1 MSIKE
6 KFDKVKKSLSKN
18 KTKIAA
24 GVTAAWMAGTGVFAA
39 VTNQKYQ
46 TLQEANTKITEMQER
61 NADEVARLREELAK
75 ANMSADASLEN
86 EVGKLEAQISKQ
98 QDAINRL
105 EENRGNL
112 DPASQEKLDGILAK
126 LDEISNTDDA
136 TRSDID
142 KVLKE
147 VAELGK
153 RVDAI
158 EVKDACK
165 DAIEAKNLLSEIS
178 TIDNLLQEHIRD
190 NKEIS
195 HEDVFVKL
203 TGMEEKASALKEQG
217 LITDKEYSEIEN
229 KLSDMLDSVFVCNV
243 VDAQNASR
251 KEIFSNKVCE
261 EKGVNDNYGVTNTH
275 LQFLINDGNT
285 YVTVHSHSNSN
296 DDAYEIR
303 LYDKVQE
310 NEYKTSVSYGFNIDK
325 SGNINNYVKNDYSNP
340 NELSGSVAFC
350 VDDVREAFD
359 ETKEYINSYANSKL
373 SYDEASGTWSFDLSS
388 YDGSYGEYCP
398 EHSYGSLK
406 KNENGAIVETYECDN
421 DVEHYYSKVYDE
433 KESAKI
439 IGDIDKLLREASGG
453 QASLGQI
460 NTQNSEIER

>member
-229 KLSDMLDSVFVCNV
+229 KLSDMLDSVFVCNSIDGYHAADKEVLNGKVGQIQTVESGDASEEFLFV
-243 VDAQNASR
+243 VDGGNSLVHVTV
-251 KEIFSNKVCE
+251 NE
-261 EKGVNDNYGVTNTH
+261 EP
-275 LQFLINDGNT
+275 DGNDKYFIYQFNKIDEGKYQIDHRINFDVDSNNKT
-285 YVTVHSHSNSN
+285 SNFSIIDYSKEEEGSHSNKFIYNLCDRMSF
-296 DDAYEIR
+296 DEEKESFCGAGYTTRE
-303 LYDKVQE
+303 YDVQ
-310 NEYKTSVSYGFNIDK
+310 
-325 SGNINNYVKNDYSNP
+325 NYVWRCGRSL
-340 NELSGSVAFC
+340 E
-350 VDDVREAFD
+350 
-359 ETKEYINSYANSKL
+359 
-373 SYDEASGTWSFDLSS
+373 
-388 YDGSYGEYCP
+388 DGSHELIEFEKDEKGAFAELRLSQGNGEY
-398 EHSYGSLK
+398 SASQRLL
-406 KNENGAIVETYECDN
+406 
-421 DVEHYYSKVYDE
+421 DE

-439 IGDIDKLLREASGG
+439 IGNIDKLLREASSG

-460 NTQNSEIER
+460 NTQEMER